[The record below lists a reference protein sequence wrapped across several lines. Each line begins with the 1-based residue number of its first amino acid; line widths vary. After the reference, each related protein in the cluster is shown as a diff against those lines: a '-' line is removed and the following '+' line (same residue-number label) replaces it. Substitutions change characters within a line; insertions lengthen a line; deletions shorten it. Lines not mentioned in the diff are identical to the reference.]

1 MAPETRQ
8 KKRRL
13 SLFSTI
19 RIRNGGATTSHITL
33 SNTPIDA
40 ADSSSDTEDE
50 NDEET
55 AQYYLNKMSDDTD
68 RETTTVFGKDVDVWT
83 SFGGTVYAEVT
94 DSVRRKMRE
103 EELWGENARDKVE
116 EGGLKRKIAAEKQE
130 DEGGLEKDVEQKKDI
145 PTQSPMTPYPSRD
158 PAATQFHHGS
168 AGIDP
173 LGALNRPIKPIPKRR
188 LPSSTIS
195 PHITSSAMRVGIE
208 GASPSLH
215 NLPPG
220 TLGLHHDTKG
230 HSQMMPPPPNLP
242 RPGAPPTP
250 PSPRNHLVPPVR
262 PNRIVSG
269 SFGSFDGSGQGRF
282 DERKYRLGPKED
294 RKALDQG
301 EKKLDVFKGKPWLRR

>member
-40 ADSSSDTEDE
+40 ADSGSDTEDE

-68 RETTTVFGKDVDVWT
+68 RETTTVFGKDVDVCT

-103 EELWGENARDKVE
+103 EELCGENARDKVE

-145 PTQSPMTPYPSRD
+145 P
-158 PAATQFHHGS
+158 
-168 AGIDP
+168 
-173 LGALNRPIKPIPKRR
+173 KRR

-208 GASPSLH
+208 GASPSLQIS
-215 NLPPG
+215 LQVRWVYI
-220 TLGLHHDTKG
+220 TILKAI
-230 HSQMMPPPPNLP
+230 P
-242 RPGAPPTP
+242 R
-250 PSPRNHLVPPVR
+250 
-262 PNRIVSG
+262 
-269 SFGSFDGSGQGRF
+269 
-282 DERKYRLGPKED
+282 
-294 RKALDQG
+294 
-301 EKKLDVFKGKPWLRR
+301 